1 MALGALQQITVS
13 DMETL
18 IQAVC
23 RRPDLQGVKTLIST
37 ERVEAQR
44 LRVIKPYRI
53 AKKKKIVAHLYLGK
67 GLCSVQLKKRH
78 ICWEFLRKM

>member
-1 MALGALQQITVS
+1 MALGALQQITGS

-23 RRPDLQGVKTLIST
+23 RRPDLQGAKTLIST

-44 LRVIKPYRI
+44 LRVIKPYRTV
-53 AKKKKIVAHLYLGK
+53 KKKNVAHPIPWKKPMFSPAEEEAHLLG
-67 GLCSVQLKKRH
+67 VP
-78 ICWEFLRKM
+78 